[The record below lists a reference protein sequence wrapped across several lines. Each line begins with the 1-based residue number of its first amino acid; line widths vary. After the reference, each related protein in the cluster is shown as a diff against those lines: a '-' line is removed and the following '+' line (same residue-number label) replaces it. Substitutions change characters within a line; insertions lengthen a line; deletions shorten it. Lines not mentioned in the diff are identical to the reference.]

1 MILEI
6 VNTEQNNLRY
16 SAIAI
21 EKLVNT
27 LVADY
32 IDQQGK
38 TAHVNYPT
46 QNAGRIMRYDTYA
59 PDGFDNYA
67 GRTVVEIKMIRH
79 RMMYRKVINDTV
91 GRFALQADSF
101 ENLIIILVG
110 ETSDILDPKFLQ
122 NSNINFKLDVWDI
135 DKLVEI
141 CKKNMNLFLNT
152 YENLN
157 KYIVKDTI
165 TEGINR
171 NTHTTT
177 EKREGFL
184 KQLSGEYNNDNLVLF
199 LGAGA
204 SRDAKIA
211 TWEAL
216 ISELFFALINKEMN
230 AKEIKL
236 TDADRDNIVAV
247 IRNQNGYSPLLQ
259 IRFLRQ
265 GFEDNLEDLVRG
277 ILYKNS
283 DISSDLLKE
292 IVQLCVPNR
301 GKTGVQAIINYN
313 FDDLIEKNLDN
324 RRVKY
329 RSIYS
334 DGVKPY
340 SDELGI
346 YHVHGFLPQNKGDY
360 ENLAK
365 SLLVFSEEGYHK
377 LLLEPYNW
385 ANMSQLNYLTNNT
398 CLFIGLSMTDP
409 NLRRLL
415 DISSQK
421 NFDESCTH
429 YAILKRFT
437 ISESNNND
445 NIITFNKINEEL
457 QESFFSELGINII
470 WVDDYNDIPKLLNE
484 IKK

>member
-1 MILEI
+1 MTDCACGCK
-6 VNTEQNNLRY
+6 VFNST
-16 SAIAI
+16 
-21 EKLVNT
+21 
-27 LVADY
+27 Y
-32 IDQQGK
+32 I
-38 TAHVNYPT
+38 
-46 QNAGRIMRYDTYA
+46 
-59 PDGFDNYA
+59 
-67 GRTVVEIKMIRH
+67 
-79 RMMYRKVINDTV
+79 
-91 GRFALQADSF
+91 
-101 ENLIIILVG
+101 VG
-110 ETSDILDPKFLQ
+110 ETSGNIKSTILH
-122 NSNINFKLDVWDI
+122 NSNLTFNLDIWDI

-141 CKKNMNLFLNT
+141 CKRNIDLFLNV
-152 YENLN
+152 YENLS
-157 KYIVKDTI
+157 KYIIKDAI
-165 TEGINR
+165 SEGIKR
-171 NTHTTT
+171 DIHTNA
-177 EKREGFL
+177 EKREKYL
-184 KQLSGEYNNDNLVLF
+184 KQLSGEYHNDNLVLF
-199 LGAGA
+199 LGAGV
-204 SRDAKIA
+204 SRDANIS

-216 ISELFFALINKEMN
+216 ISELFVALINKEMDT
-230 AKEIKL
+230 KDIKL
-236 TDADRDNIVAV
+236 TDADRDDIVAS
-247 IRNQNGYSPLLQ
+247 IKNQNGYSPLLQ

-265 GFEDNLEDLVRG
+265 GFEDNLENIVRE
-277 ILYKNS
+277 ILYKRVKKT
-283 DISSDLLKE
+283 SDLLKE

-301 GKTGVQAIINYN
+301 GKTGIQAIINYN
-313 FDDLIEKNLDN
+313 FDDLIEKHLENQ
-324 RRVKY
+324 RVKY

-334 DGVKPY
+334 DGVKPN

-421 NFDESCTH
+421 NFDENCTH

-437 ISESNNND
+437 INENND
-445 NIITFNKINEEL
+445 NDKIITFNKINEEL

-470 WVDDYNDIPKLLNE
+470 WVDNYNDIPELLNE

>member
-1 MILEI
+1 M
-6 VNTEQNNLRY
+6 
-16 SAIAI
+16 
-21 EKLVNT
+21 
-27 LVADY
+27 
-32 IDQQGK
+32 
-38 TAHVNYPT
+38 H
-46 QNAGRIMRYDTYA
+46 
-59 PDGFDNYA
+59 
-67 GRTVVEIKMIRH
+67 
-79 RMMYRKVINDTV
+79 
-91 GRFALQADSF
+91 
-101 ENLIIILVG
+101 
-110 ETSDILDPKFLQ
+110 
-122 NSNINFKLDVWDI
+122 NSNLTFNLDIWDI

-141 CKKNMNLFLNT
+141 CKRNIDLFLNV
-152 YENLN
+152 YENLS
-157 KYIVKDTI
+157 KYIIKDAI
-165 TEGINR
+165 SEGIKR
-171 NTHTTT
+171 DIHTNA
-177 EKREGFL
+177 EKREKYL
-184 KQLSGEYNNDNLVLF
+184 KQLSGEYHNDNLVLF
-199 LGAGA
+199 LGAGV
-204 SRDAKIA
+204 SRDANIS

-216 ISELFFALINKEMN
+216 ISELFVALINKEMDT
-230 AKEIKL
+230 KDIKL
-236 TDADRDNIVAV
+236 TDADRDDIVAS
-247 IRNQNGYSPLLQ
+247 IKNQNGYSPLLQ

-265 GFEDNLEDLVRG
+265 GFEDNLENIVRE
-277 ILYKNS
+277 ILYKRVKKT
-283 DISSDLLKE
+283 SDLLKE

-301 GKTGVQAIINYN
+301 GKTGIQAIINYN
-313 FDDLIEKNLDN
+313 FDDLIEKHLENQ
-324 RRVKY
+324 RVKY

-334 DGVKPY
+334 DGVKPN

-421 NFDESCTH
+421 NFDENCTH

-437 ISESNNND
+437 INENND
-445 NIITFNKINEEL
+445 NDKIITFNKINEEL

-470 WVDDYNDIPKLLNE
+470 WVDNYNDIPELLNE